1 MLLSTR
7 KGDQICHI
15 NITFDTI
22 YFDRLIRWSKALS
35 KTGRSMSQVYMVRT
49 LSTLDDILGH
59 RWYIR
64 GINDLLTFVLLLWY
78 KKAGDCKV

>member
-35 KTGRSMSQVYMVRT
+35 TSQVYMVRT

-59 RWYIR
+59 RWYIL
-64 GINDLLTFVLLLWY
+64 GINQLVTFVTPGP
-78 KKAGDCKV
+78 KKLVTKV